1 MYEYEYEYEEDCT
14 FGGRPWE
21 AFLLTK
27 KVGDTV
33 SAAQL
38 LALLE
43 EEDDE
48 AVDDAMS
55 VLDTAF
61 ELDVSDLPRF
71 TGGEA
76 AARLRQEE
84 TLVKQGLNPETL
96 EPGDPL
102 RLYLE
107 EVAAM
112 PVPEDQ
118 EALIDACARGDD
130 EARRRLTEIGL
141 GRVIELAARQTGHGV
156 LLLDL
161 IQEGSLG
168 LWNAVQFYSGGD
180 YPSHRDQW
188 IRFYIAKAVF
198 LQARANGLGQK
209 MRAAMEDYRG
219 VDERLLG
226 ELGRNP
232 TLEEMADALHM
243 TPEEAD
249 TVRKALETA
258 RRLAQAKTPAVEE
271 AEEEEAIEQSVE
283 DTAYFQMR
291 QRIGDLLSGLSQ
303 EDARVL
309 TLRFGLEGG
318 LPLSPEDTG
327 RRLGL
332 TPDEVVAK
340 EAAALAKLRG

>member
-1 MYEYEYEYEEDCT
+1 MNDLDFS
-14 FGGRPWE
+14 FGDSPWE
-21 AFLLTK
+21 RFLLTRQM
-27 KVGDTV
+27 GDTI

-38 LALLE
+38 LTLLE
-43 EEDDE
+43 GEDE
-48 AVDDAMS
+48 AAVEDAFAA
-55 VLDTAF
+55 LETACVQ
-61 ELDVSDLPRF
+61 LDVSDLPGF
-71 TGGEA
+71 SGGEA
-76 AARLRQEE
+76 AVRLRQEQ
-84 TLVKQGLNPETL
+84 TLAQEGLNPERL

-112 PVPEDQ
+112 PGDGDEGALL
-118 EALIDACARGDD
+118 EASARG
-130 EARRRLTEIGL
+130 EEKARQTLTELGL
-141 GRVIELAARQTGHGV
+141 GRVIDLAAGHTGHGV

-168 LWNAVQFYSGGD
+168 LWHAVQTYSGGD
-180 YPSHRDQW
+180 YPRHRDKW
-188 IRFYIAKAVF
+188 IRFYLAKAIT
-198 LQARANGLGQK
+198 LQARANGMGQK
-209 MRAAMEDYRG
+209 MRTAMEDYRA

-232 TLEEMADALHM
+232 TLEEMAQALHM
-243 TPEEAD
+243 TREEAE
-249 TVRKALETA
+249 TVRKTLETA
-258 RRLAQAKTPAVEE
+258 RLLAQAKAPAVEE
-271 AEEEEAIEQSVE
+271 AEEQEAEAQAVE

-291 QRIGDLLSGLSQ
+291 QRIEDLLSGLSR
-303 EDARVL
+303 EDAQVL

>member
-1 MYEYEYEYEEDCT
+1 MNDLDFS
-14 FGGRPWE
+14 FGDSPWE
-21 AFLLTK
+21 RFLLTK
-27 KVGDTV
+27 QMGDTI
-33 SAAQL
+33 SAAQMLTL
-38 LALLE
+38 LEGE
-43 EEDDE
+43 EED
-48 AVDDAMS
+48 AVEDA
-55 VLDTAF
+55 LAALETACM
-61 ELDVSDLPRF
+61 ELDVSDLPGF
-71 TGGEA
+71 VGGEA
-76 AARLRQEE
+76 AVRLRQEQSL
-84 TLVKQGLNPETL
+84 TGKGLDPESL

-112 PVPEDQ
+112 PKTEN
-118 EALIDACARGDD
+118 EAALAAACARG
-130 EARRRLTEIGL
+130 EENARQALTELGL
-141 GRVIELAARQTGHGV
+141 SRVIDLAAQHTGHGV

-168 LWNAVQFYSGGD
+168 LWHAVQTYSGGD
-180 YPSHRDQW
+180 YPHHRDKW
-188 IRFYIAKAVF
+188 IRFYLAKAIT
-198 LQARANGLGQK
+198 LQARANGMGQK
-209 MRAAMEDYRG
+209 MRTAMEDYRA

-232 TLEEMADALHM
+232 TLEEMAEALHM

-249 TVRKALETA
+249 TVRKTLESA
-258 RRLAQAKTPAVEE
+258 RLLAQAKRPAVEE
-271 AEEEEAIEQSVE
+271 EEEKEAQEQAVE

-291 QRIGDLLSGLSQ
+291 QRIADLLSGLSE
-303 EDARVL
+303 EDAKVL

-340 EAAALAKLRG
+340 EGAALAKLRG